1 MDLQTVCEIL
11 KSKGVNVSPLTH
23 SQLASFSQLVLKVN
37 EVTNLT
43 AHRTLDQL
51 YEKSILD
58 SLIFPFEANRELT
71 YLDMGSGA
79 GFPGIPLHLQ
89 YPFLKTTLL
98 EPNGKKANF
107 LNQAILHLSLKNMVV
122 LQERAEIIGHQ
133 SYRETFDMV
142 TARAVIHLQS
152 LVELALPLLKVGGYL
167 YAFKGSDFALEL
179 KESEN
184 ALNMLQAK
192 VEAILEA
199 QLPTASDKRVLI
211 VIKKE
216 KRTDSKYPRLFSQIK
231 HFPL

>member
-11 KSKGVNVSPLTH
+11 SKKGILMSPSTSH
-23 SQLASFSQLVLKVN
+23 QLASFSQIVLKVN

-58 SLIFPFEANRELT
+58 SLIFPFKSNTELK

-107 LNQAILHLSLKNMVV
+107 LNEVIHTLSLKNIVV
-122 LQERAEIIGHQ
+122 LQDRAEIIGHQ
-133 SYRETFDMV
+133 SYRESFDMV
-142 TARAVIHLQS
+142 TARAVIHLNS
-152 LVELALPLLKVGGYL
+152 LIELAMPLLKVGGFL
-167 YAFKGSDFALEL
+167 YAFKGSDFALEI
-179 KESEN
+179 KESQK
-184 ALNMLQAK
+184 ALKLMGATIT
-192 VEAILEA
+192 EILEA
-199 QLPTASDKRVLI
+199 ELPTALDKRVLI
-211 VIKKE
+211 VVKKE
-216 KRTDSKYPRLFSQIK
+216 KHTDAKYPRLFSQIK